1 MPPRGGELIVHD
13 VDPGREESM
22 GPTANHGRKEL
33 MAHDMDF
40 GGEEMEHAE
49 NPMRISTKD

>member
-33 MAHDMDF
+33 MAHDVDF

-49 NPMRISTKD
+49 NPVRISTKD